1 MMESKFTKNPCPS
14 MYRVHQKFDKT
25 SITDIETAIRE
36 EFQRINLKRRVKP
49 GQLAGITVGSRGINR
64 LTDVV
69 ATVVACLKNLG
80 LKPCIIPAMGSH
92 GGATAAGQIKI
103 LKGLG
108 VTETSVKSP
117 IISSMDVV
125 SLGNLTSGASAH
137 FSKDAMA
144 VDHLVVVNRVKPHTA
159 FHSDVESGLCKM
171 LAVGS
176 GKHEGAKNI
185 HKFGLGASIVPAAEM
200 ILQQAPVL
208 GGLALVENSLE
219 QIQTACLALPAEFVE
234 TDRRLLTH
242 ACQLLPR
249 IPLDDLDILIVD
261 EMGKNIS
268 GTGMDTN
275 VIGSWR
281 RDGGERIPDYRT
293 LVVLDIT
300 EKSQGNA
307 LGIGMADLTTRRVVN
322 KIDLNTTCT
331 NALTTGIWASAR
343 MPIALENDETT
354 VLMALSRVRDPSRV
368 RMARIKNTL
377 KLENLW
383 ITKALLPELEAKPEI
398 IIDQNTIPIEF
409 DLKGKIL
416 SMS

>member
-1 MMESKFTKNPCPS
+1 M
-14 MYRVHQKFDKT
+14 
-25 SITDIETAIRE
+25 
-36 EFQRINLKRRVKP
+36 
-49 GQLAGITVGSRGINR
+49 
-64 LTDVV
+64 
-69 ATVVACLKNLG
+69 
-80 LKPCIIPAMGSH
+80 
-92 GGATAAGQIKI
+92 
-103 LKGLG
+103 
-108 VTETSVKSP
+108 
-117 IISSMDVV
+117 
-125 SLGNLTSGASAH
+125 
-137 FSKDAMA
+137 
-144 VDHLVVVNRVKPHTA
+144 
-159 FHSDVESGLCKM
+159 
-171 LAVGS
+171 
-176 GKHEGAKNI
+176 
-185 HKFGLGASIVPAAEM
+185 
-200 ILQQAPVL
+200 
-208 GGLALVENSLE
+208 
-219 QIQTACLALPAEFVE
+219 
-234 TDRRLLTH
+234 
-242 ACQLLPR
+242 
-249 IPLDDLDILIVD
+249 DDLDILIVD

-398 IIDQNTIPIEF
+398 IIDQNPIPMEF
-409 DLKGKIL
+409 DPKGKIL
-416 SMS
+416 PMS